1 MGSFEDLFQQVLV
14 PALITV
20 LGAAITT
27 LTGVAIA
34 WLKRQGDKLK
44 AEWATE
50 VIDRASDAV
59 QRAVQATNQKLV
71 DDLRAGHADG
81 KLTRE
86 EAAAA
91 FAMARRHAVEQMG
104 AELIAELT
112 KLLGDGDAFD
122 GWLNGHIEALVS
134 IEKADAG
141 LRLLGG
147 SNAAVTNAAV
157 TNAAINVAR
166 RQG

>member
-1 MGSFEDLFQQVLV
+1 MASFEDLFQQVLV
-14 PALITV
+14 PALITI

-44 AEWATE
+44 AEWASE

-59 QRAVQATNQKLV
+59 QRAVQATNQKFV

-81 KLTRE
+81 KLTRD

-91 FAMARRHAVEQMG
+91 FAMARRHALEQMG
-104 AELIAELT
+104 TELMIELT
-112 KLLGDGDAFD
+112 KILGDHDAFE
-122 GWLNGHIEALVS
+122 GWLSGRIEALVS
-134 IEKADAG
+134 TEKADTG

-147 SNAAVTNAAV
+147 SNAGEVHDVLT
-157 TNAAINVAR
+157 AINVAR

>member
-14 PALITV
+14 PALITI

-44 AEWATE
+44 AEWAID
-50 VIDRASDAV
+50 VIDRATDAV
-59 QRAVQATNQKLV
+59 ERAVQATNQKFV

-86 EAAAA
+86 EASAA
-91 FAMARRHAVEQMG
+91 FAMARRHALEQMG
-104 AELIAELT
+104 AELMVELT
-112 KLLGDGDAFD
+112 KLLGDHDAFE
-122 GWLNGHIEALVS
+122 GWLSGRIEALVS
-134 IEKADAG
+134 IEKADTG

-147 SNAAVTNAAV
+147 SNAANI
-157 TNAAINVAR
+157 INVAR
-166 RQG
+166 RQE